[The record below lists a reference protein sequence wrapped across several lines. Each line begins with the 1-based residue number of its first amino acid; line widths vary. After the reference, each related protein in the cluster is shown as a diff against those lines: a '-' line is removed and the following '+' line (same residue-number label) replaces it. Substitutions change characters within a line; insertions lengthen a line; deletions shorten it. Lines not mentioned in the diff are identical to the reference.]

1 MLSGKTVNRETLE
14 FILNVYTPHDLWYLV
29 LSIEISMAL
38 LNDIDFL
45 NELLELLLVFLVN
58 KGRLFD
64 VLYFEIHPLNGIL
77 WERGLLA
84 LIAVE

>member
-1 MLSGKTVNRETLE
+1 
-14 FILNVYTPHDLWYLV
+14 
-29 LSIEISMAL
+29 MAL

-64 VLYFEIHPLNGIL
+64 VLDFEIHPLNGIL
-77 WERGLLA
+77 
-84 LIAVE
+84 